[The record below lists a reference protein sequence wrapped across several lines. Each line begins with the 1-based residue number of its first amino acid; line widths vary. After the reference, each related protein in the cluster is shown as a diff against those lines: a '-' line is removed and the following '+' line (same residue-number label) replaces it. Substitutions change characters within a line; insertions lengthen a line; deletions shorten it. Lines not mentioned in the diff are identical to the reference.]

1 MEYMRLNLN
10 DIIGRPG
17 AKKPFAFQLN
27 LEGISFPQVE
37 KLDTPFEASGTV
49 TNKAGALELTGELK
63 VSLTYICDRCM
74 KHVHVEET
82 RPLTA
87 HLAEE
92 LEDEE
97 NPDIFLVENGSV
109 DLDEVFTTAFVLDM
123 QSKFIC
129 DEDCLGLC
137 TTCGA
142 DLNAGDC
149 TCMKEVDPRLAALQ
163 QLLDKD

>member
-1 MEYMRLNLN
+1 MRLNLN
-10 DIIGRPG
+10 DISGRPG
-17 AKKPFAFQLN
+17 TKKPFAFPLD

-37 KLDTPFEASGTV
+37 KLDTPFEATGYV
-49 TNKAGALELTGELK
+49 ENKAGALELKGELK

-82 RPLTA
+82 RPVTA
-87 HLAEE
+87 HLAED
-92 LEDEE
+92 LEDED
-97 NPDIFLVENGSV
+97 NPDIFRVENGSV

-137 TTCGA
+137 TVCGA

-149 TCMKEVDPRLAALQ
+149 TCPKEVDPRLVALQ